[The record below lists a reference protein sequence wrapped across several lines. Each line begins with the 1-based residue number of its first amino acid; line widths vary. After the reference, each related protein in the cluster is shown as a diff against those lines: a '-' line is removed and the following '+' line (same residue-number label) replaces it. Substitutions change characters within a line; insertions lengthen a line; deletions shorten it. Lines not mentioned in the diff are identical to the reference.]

1 MSKHKIAILVS
12 GTGTNAINIIEYFEK
27 NSVADVVLVISNKT
41 DALAVEKAQNKG
53 VKTVVFN
60 NESFKK
66 NGVVLDYLMSQSV
79 DFIVLAGFLIKI
91 SNDII
96 HAYPNKIVNLH
107 PSLLP
112 KYGGKGMYGKRVHRA
127 GIDPEEIIE
136 VSSLEDLMELSTSGV
151 VAGHAGTQEKPPFSS
166 KKDIKKFNKD
176 QEREQRL
183 KKIKEGI
190 ENMNNRQQLI
200 IEQQL
205 RTYVRNKIKSLMHQ
219 Q

>member
-53 VKTVVFN
+53 GKTVVFN

-127 GIDPEEIIE
+127 VIEAQESESGISIHFVNKEYDEGAIIFQAKVSVEKGDSVE
-136 VSSLEDLMELSTSGV
+136 VLT
-151 VAGHAGTQEKPPFSS
+151 
-166 KKDIKKFNKD
+166 
-176 QEREQRL
+176 
-183 KKIKEGI
+183 KKI
-190 ENMNNRQQLI
+190 QQLEHRFFPKV
-200 IEQQL
+200 IEQ
-205 RTYVRNKIKSLMHQ
+205 VISKSL
-219 Q
+219 

>member
-66 NGVVLDYLMSQSV
+66 NGTVLDYLMSQSI
-79 DFIVLAGFLIKI
+79 DFIVLAGFLMKI
-91 SNDII
+91 PNDII

-112 KYGGKGMYGKRVHRA
+112 KYGGKGMYGKHVHRA
-127 GIDPEEIIE
+127 VIEAQESESGISIHFVNEEYDEGAIIFQAKVSVEKGDSVE
-136 VSSLEDLMELSTSGV
+136 VL
-151 VAGHAGTQEKPPFSS
+151 AQ
-166 KKDIKKFNKD
+166 
-176 QEREQRL
+176 
-183 KKIKEGI
+183 KI
-190 ENMNNRQQLI
+190 QQLEHRFFPKVV
-200 IEQQL
+200 EQ
-205 RTYVRNKIKSLMHQ
+205 VISKSL
-219 Q
+219 

>member
-41 DALAVEKAQNKG
+41 DALAIEKAQNKG

-66 NGVVLDYLMSQSV
+66 NGTVLDYLMSQSI
-79 DFIVLAGFLIKI
+79 DFIVLAGFLMKI
-91 SNDII
+91 PNDII

-112 KYGGKGMYGKRVHRA
+112 KYGGKGMYGKHVHRA
-127 GIDPEEIIE
+127 VIEAQESESGISIHFVNEEYDEGAIIFQAK
-136 VSSLEDLMELSTSGV
+136 VSVEKGDRSEEHTSELPV
-151 VAGHAGTQEKPPFSS
+151 TQ
-166 KKDIKKFNKD
+166 
-176 QEREQRL
+176 
-183 KKIKEGI
+183 
-190 ENMNNRQQLI
+190 
-200 IEQQL
+200 
-205 RTYVRNKIKSLMHQ
+205 
-219 Q
+219 

>member
-66 NGVVLDYLMSQSV
+66 NGTVLDYLMSQSI
-79 DFIVLAGFLIKI
+79 DFIVLAGFLMKI
-91 SNDII
+91 PNDII

-112 KYGGKGMYGKRVHRA
+112 KYGGKGMYGKHVHGA
-127 GIDPEEIIE
+127 VIEAQESESGISIHFVNEEYDEGAIIFQAKVSVEKGDSVE
-136 VSSLEDLMELSTSGV
+136 VL
-151 VAGHAGTQEKPPFSS
+151 A
-166 KKDIKKFNKD
+166 
-176 QEREQRL
+176 
-183 KKIKEGI
+183 KKI
-190 ENMNNRQQLI
+190 QQLEHRFFPKV
-200 IEQQL
+200 IEQ
-205 RTYVRNKIKSLMHQ
+205 VISKSL
-219 Q
+219 

>member
-27 NSVADVVLVISNKT
+27 NSVAEVVLVISNKT

-66 NGVVLDYLMSQSV
+66 NGVVLYYLVSQSV

-127 GIDPEEIIE
+127 VIEAQESESGISIHFVNKEYDEGAIIFQAKVSVEKGDSVE
-136 VSSLEDLMELSTSGV
+136 VLT
-151 VAGHAGTQEKPPFSS
+151 
-166 KKDIKKFNKD
+166 
-176 QEREQRL
+176 
-183 KKIKEGI
+183 KKI
-190 ENMNNRQQLI
+190 QQLEHRFFPKVV
-200 IEQQL
+200 EQ
-205 RTYVRNKIKSLMHQ
+205 VISKSL
-219 Q
+219 

>member
-12 GTGTNAINIIEYFEK
+12 GTGTNAINIIQYFEK

-41 DALAVEKAQNKG
+41 DALAVDKAQSKG

-127 GIDPEEIIE
+127 VIEAQESESGISIHFVNKEYDEGAIIFQAKVSVEKGDSVE
-136 VSSLEDLMELSTSGV
+136 VLT
-151 VAGHAGTQEKPPFSS
+151 
-166 KKDIKKFNKD
+166 
-176 QEREQRL
+176 
-183 KKIKEGI
+183 KKIQKLEH
-190 ENMNNRQQLI
+190 RFFPKV
-200 IEQQL
+200 IEQ
-205 RTYVRNKIKSLMHQ
+205 VISKSL
-219 Q
+219 

>member
-127 GIDPEEIIE
+127 VIEAQESESGISIHFVDKEYDEGAIIFQAKVSVEKGDSVE
-136 VSSLEDLMELSTSGV
+136 VLT
-151 VAGHAGTQEKPPFSS
+151 
-166 KKDIKKFNKD
+166 
-176 QEREQRL
+176 
-183 KKIKEGI
+183 KKI
-190 ENMNNRQQLI
+190 QQLEHRFFPKV
-200 IEQQL
+200 IEQ
-205 RTYVRNKIKSLMHQ
+205 VISKSL
-219 Q
+219 

>member
-127 GIDPEEIIE
+127 VIEAKESESGISIHFVNEEYDKGTIIFQAK
-136 VSSLEDLMELSTSGV
+136 VSVEKGDSVEEL
-151 VAGHAGTQEKPPFSS
+151 AQ
-166 KKDIKKFNKD
+166 
-176 QEREQRL
+176 
-183 KKIKEGI
+183 KI
-190 ENMNNRQQLI
+190 QQLEHRFFPKV
-200 IEQQL
+200 IEQ
-205 RTYVRNKIKSLMHQ
+205 VISKSL
-219 Q
+219 

>member
-41 DALAVEKAQNKG
+41 DALAVEKARNKG

-66 NGVVLDYLMSQSV
+66 SGVVLDYLMSQSV

-96 HAYPNKIVNLH
+96 RAYPNKIVNLH

-127 GIDPEEIIE
+127 VIEAQEPESGISIHFVNKEYDEGAIIFQAKVSVEKGDSVE
-136 VSSLEDLMELSTSGV
+136 VLT
-151 VAGHAGTQEKPPFSS
+151 
-166 KKDIKKFNKD
+166 
-176 QEREQRL
+176 
-183 KKIKEGI
+183 KKIQKLEHRI
-190 ENMNNRQQLI
+190 FPKV
-200 IEQQL
+200 IEQ
-205 RTYVRNKIKSLMHQ
+205 VISKSL
-219 Q
+219 

>member
-127 GIDPEEIIE
+127 VIEAQESESGISIHFVNKEYDEGAIIFQAKVSVEKGDSVE
-136 VSSLEDLMELSTSGV
+136 VLT
-151 VAGHAGTQEKPPFSS
+151 
-166 KKDIKKFNKD
+166 
-176 QEREQRL
+176 
-183 KKIKEGI
+183 KKI
-190 ENMNNRQQLI
+190 QQLEHRFFPKV
-200 IEQQL
+200 IEQ
-205 RTYVRNKIKSLMHQ
+205 VINNSL
-219 Q
+219 

>member
-127 GIDPEEIIE
+127 VIEAQESESGISIHFVDKEYDEGAIIFQAKVSVEKGDSVE
-136 VSSLEDLMELSTSGV
+136 VLEYIRMVQQKETLVPADMGLFCYQTR
-151 VAGHAGTQEKPPFSS
+151 GTAK
-166 KKDIKKFNKD
+166 N
-176 QEREQRL
+176 
-183 KKIKEGI
+183 
-190 ENMNNRQQLI
+190 
-200 IEQQL
+200 
-205 RTYVRNKIKSLMHQ
+205 
-219 Q
+219 

>member
-53 VKTVVFN
+53 IKTVVFN

-96 HAYPNKIVNLH
+96 RAYPNKIVNLH

-127 GIDPEEIIE
+127 VIEAQESESGISIHFVNKEYDEGAIIFQAKVSVEKGDSVE
-136 VSSLEDLMELSTSGV
+136 VLT
-151 VAGHAGTQEKPPFSS
+151 
-166 KKDIKKFNKD
+166 
-176 QEREQRL
+176 
-183 KKIKEGI
+183 KKIQKLEH
-190 ENMNNRQQLI
+190 RFFPKV
-200 IEQQL
+200 IEQ
-205 RTYVRNKIKSLMHQ
+205 VIGKSL
-219 Q
+219 

>member
-66 NGVVLDYLMSQSV
+66 NGVVLDYLMSQSI

-96 HAYPNKIVNLH
+96 RAYPNKIVNLH

-127 GIDPEEIIE
+127 VIEAQESESGISIHFVNKEYDEGAIIFQAKVSVEKGDSVE
-136 VSSLEDLMELSTSGV
+136 VLT
-151 VAGHAGTQEKPPFSS
+151 
-166 KKDIKKFNKD
+166 
-176 QEREQRL
+176 
-183 KKIKEGI
+183 KKIQKLEH
-190 ENMNNRQQLI
+190 RFFPKV
-200 IEQQL
+200 IEQ
-205 RTYVRNKIKSLMHQ
+205 VINNSL
-219 Q
+219 

>member
-41 DALAVEKAQNKG
+41 DALAVEKAQSKG

-66 NGVVLDYLMSQSV
+66 NGVVLDYLISQSV

-127 GIDPEEIIE
+127 VIEAQEPESGISIHFVNKEYDEGAIIFQAKVSVEKGDSVE
-136 VSSLEDLMELSTSGV
+136 VLT
-151 VAGHAGTQEKPPFSS
+151 
-166 KKDIKKFNKD
+166 
-176 QEREQRL
+176 
-183 KKIKEGI
+183 KKIQKLEH
-190 ENMNNRQQLI
+190 RFFPKV
-200 IEQQL
+200 IEQ
-205 RTYVRNKIKSLMHQ
+205 VISKSL
-219 Q
+219 

>member
-27 NSVADVVLVISNKT
+27 KSIADVTLVVSNKT
-41 DALAVEKAQNKG
+41 DALAVERVQNRS
-53 VKTVVFN
+53 VKTIVFN

-127 GIDPEEIIE
+127 VIEAQEPESGISIHFVNKEYDEGAIIFQAKVSVEKGDSVE
-136 VSSLEDLMELSTSGV
+136 VLT
-151 VAGHAGTQEKPPFSS
+151 
-166 KKDIKKFNKD
+166 
-176 QEREQRL
+176 
-183 KKIKEGI
+183 KKI
-190 ENMNNRQQLI
+190 QQLEHRFFPKV
-200 IEQQL
+200 IEQ
-205 RTYVRNKIKSLMHQ
+205 VISKSL
-219 Q
+219 

>member
-12 GTGTNAINIIEYFEK
+12 GTGTNAVNIIEYFEK

-96 HAYPNKIVNLH
+96 RAYPNKIVNLH

-127 GIDPEEIIE
+127 VIEAQESESGISIHFVNKEYDEGAIIFQAKVSVEKGDSVE
-136 VSSLEDLMELSTSGV
+136 VLT
-151 VAGHAGTQEKPPFSS
+151 
-166 KKDIKKFNKD
+166 
-176 QEREQRL
+176 
-183 KKIKEGI
+183 KKIQKLEH
-190 ENMNNRQQLI
+190 RFFPKV
-200 IEQQL
+200 IEQ
-205 RTYVRNKIKSLMHQ
+205 VINNSL
-219 Q
+219 